1 METRKHLAA
10 ERKKTC
16 NCAQAVIATYAD
28 MVGIT
33 EQQAMNLGNA
43 FGSGMGNMEG
53 TCGAITGAAIIVG
66 LATGDKLRSRK
77 VMTKI
82 MNQFQERN
90 GATQCKLLKGVGTG
104 RVLRSCED
112 CVADASE
119 LLENELF

>member
-53 TCGAITGAAIIVG
+53 TCGALTGAAIIVG

-104 RVLRSCED
+104 QVLRSCEG

-119 LLENELF
+119 LLESELF